1 MLTRRGWGVA
11 VGAFALAGVG
21 RLLGIYELFVLAA
34 GTLGVLG
41 AGAVTVLFRPVEL
54 EASRV
59 LRPTRVHAGGDSRVE
74 LTVRNR
80 GRRPSP
86 VVTVRDSLTPSSPS
100 ARHRGGGGGTG
111 RRQAKFLVAPLAP
124 GQEDHASYRLPAE
137 RRGTFSVGP
146 LEAELGDAFGLWS
159 RVSTV
164 APVVELTVYPAVE
177 PLAPL
182 PHTRGDD
189 PTAGAP
195 RPSAVG
201 SSGQDLYGLRP
212 YQVGDDLRRVHW
224 PSTARTGD
232 LMVRQLE
239 LPWQGRATVL
249 LDVRAPLHD
258 DTTFEAAVSAAASI
272 VAASWRAGALVRL
285 TTTAGAD
292 SGFAAGHAHFDA
304 VMEHLAVVEASARDG
319 LDAVVAGLR
328 RVGNGGAL
336 AVVTTTRVPA
346 ADLERIAGLQGRFD
360 NLTVVVLDRPAT
372 RTGPERS
379 AGSVPERSAGSV
391 PERSAGS
398 VPERSAG
405 TTRVLVPAGRE
416 LGPAWNRAVR
426 GGAAGGVGQ

>member
-11 VGAFALAGVG
+11 VGAFVLAGAG
-21 RLLGIYELFVLAA
+21 RLLGIYELFVLSA
-34 GTLGVLG
+34 GTFGVLA
-41 AGAVTVLFRPVEL
+41 AGAVAVLLRPVDL
-54 EASRV
+54 DATRM

-86 VVTVRDSLTPSSPS
+86 VVTVRDSLAPSSPS
-100 ARHRGGGGGTG
+100 ALRPGRHGG

-124 GQEDHASYRLPAE
+124 GEADHASYRLPAE

-146 LEAELGDAFGLWS
+146 LEAELSDAFGLWS
-159 RVSTV
+159 RVATV
-164 APVVELTVYPAVE
+164 APVVELTVYPAIE

-195 RPSAVG
+195 RPAAVG

-212 YQVGDDLRRVHW
+212 YEVGDDLRRVHW

-249 LDVRAPLHD
+249 LDVRAALHD
-258 DTTFEAAVSAAASI
+258 DATFEAAVSAAASI

-292 SGFAAGHAHFDA
+292 SGFAAGHSHFDA
-304 VMEHLAVVEASARDG
+304 VMEHLAVVEASGRDG

-336 AVVTTTRVPA
+336 AVVTTARAPA
-346 ADLERIAGLQGRFD
+346 ADLERVAGLGGRVD
-360 NLTVVVLDRPAT
+360 HLTVVLIERPGAA
-372 RTGPERS
+372 GAGRS
-379 AGSVPERSAGSV
+379 GAGRNAGSVPERSTGSV
-391 PERSAGS
+391 PQRSF
-398 VPERSAG
+398 G
-405 TTRVLVPAGRE
+405 TTRVVVAAGQG
-416 LGPAWNRAVR
+416 LAPAWDRAAR
-426 GGAAGGVGQ
+426 GPLFGGRAR

>member
-11 VGAFALAGVG
+11 VGAFVLAAAG

-34 GTLGVLG
+34 GIVGVL
-41 AGAVTVLFRPVEL
+41 AVGAVAVVLRPVEL
-54 EASRV
+54 DATRV
-59 LRPTRVHAGGDSRVE
+59 LRPTRVHAGGDSRVG

-86 VVTVRDSLTPSSPS
+86 VVTVRDSLTPSSLS
-100 ARHRGGGGGTG
+100 ARRRAEGRPAWPERSGG

-146 LEAELGDAFGLWS
+146 LEAELTDAFGLWS
-159 RVSTV
+159 RVTTV
-164 APVVELTVYPAVE
+164 APVVELTVYPAIE

-195 RPSAVG
+195 RPTAVG

-224 PSTARTGD
+224 PSTARTGE

-258 DTTFEAAVSAAASI
+258 DTTFEAAVAAAASI
-272 VAASWRAGALVRL
+272 VAASWRAGALLRL

-304 VMEHLAVVEASARDG
+304 VMEHLAVIEASARDG
-319 LDAVVAGLR
+319 LNAVVSGLR

-336 AVVTTTRVPA
+336 AVVTTTRAPA
-346 ADLERIAGLQGRFD
+346 ADLERVAGLQGRFD
-360 NLTVVVLDRPAT
+360 NLTMVVLDRPGAQVAA
-372 RTGPERS
+372 RTAVSSPS
-379 AGSVPERSAGSV
+379 GSVPERSFGI
-391 PERSAGS
+391 
-398 VPERSAG
+398 
-405 TTRVLVPAGRE
+405 TRVLVPAGRA
-416 LGPAWNRAVR
+416 LAPAWDGAVR
-426 GGAAGGVGQ
+426 GPRSRGVAR